1 MASVFHLYTIFSVF
15 LFMKEVITFHNLY
28 YFLVKRKRFVY
39 ILLLINI
46 QEIWTILAKGI
57 GVNNQNAEKKSKYQN
72 IDCFVNQVLFILFF
86 CTP

>member
-1 MASVFHLYTIFSVF
+1 ME
-15 LFMKEVITFHNLY
+15 EVITFHNLY

-57 GVNNQNAEKKSKYQN
+57 GVNNQNAEKKIQISKYWLLYKSSTLY
-72 IDCFVNQVLFILFF
+72 FVFLYPLAF
-86 CTP
+86 CDIVIK

>member
-15 LFMKEVITFHNLY
+15 LFMEEVITFHNLY

-57 GVNNQNAEKKSKYQN
+57 GVNNQNAEKKIQISKY
-72 IDCFVNQVLFILFF
+72 
-86 CTP
+86 